1 MEERKSSALEDSKS
15 LPSGLGTGCS
25 LEGSVEPE
33 ASEKE
38 QCFALRAQDSKN
50 PSQAPCAMRIDI
62 YDSFNLIDMM
72 NKAPYKKKNIN
83 EAINDLKRCLVY
95 CISAPPVY
103 MIKTYDPIDEVP
115 KVSYVSEMVAKQILN
130 KIVVK
135 RKTGSEKYD
144 TTAWRL
150 FLNNQL
156 EFTVKA
162 IKFYSEDEQ
171 VFNYFRGY
179 DYQQLDEVKEEII
192 KPFLDHIHD
201 VIANKN
207 EEVYKYI
214 LVWIASILQKPNF
227 KTGTAL
233 VILGNQGTGK
243 NVFTNVICK
252 LMARYA
258 NENIT
263 SIESVVGKFNAV
275 LENKKL
281 LVLNELQ
288 SIDANK
294 YLNSDA
300 LKSVITD
307 YKININQKNEPE
319 RLTENVANFIMVSN
333 NNIPIKIE
341 ATDRRYM
348 VTKTSDDKRGDFEYF
363 DKLCDSFTSEFYE
376 NLFTFFMML
385 DINNYNLRKIPTTES
400 KEDIKEAS
408 MSSYELFIREYYER
422 INDITGP
429 DMFNLYNEFI
439 EKYKFRECSSRTF
452 ISNMKQF
459 TGNSKP
465 KRIDGKVYK
474 VYNLL
479 PEVYNA
485 MKKYNDELEAKIIDE
500 VPDDAF

>member
-1 MEERKSSALEDSKS
+1 MSEVANQQ
-15 LPSGLGTGCS
+15 TGKT
-25 LEGSVEPE
+25 
-33 ASEKE
+33 SEK
-38 QCFALRAQDSKN
+38 
-50 PSQAPCAMRIDI
+50 RIDI
-62 YDSFNLIDMM
+62 YDSFNLIDLR
-72 NKAPYKKKNIN
+72 KKTPYKKKNIS
-83 EAINDLKRCLVY
+83 EAIYDLKRCFVY
-95 CISAPPVY
+95 CESAPPVY
-103 MIKTYDPIDEVP
+103 MIKTYDTIDKVP
-115 KVSYVSEMVAKQILN
+115 KVSYVSEVVAKQILN
-130 KIVVK
+130 KIIIK
-135 RKTGSEKYD
+135 KKTGSDKYD

-150 FLNNQL
+150 FLDNQL
-156 EFTVKA
+156 EFTVKGLS
-162 IKFYSEDEQ
+162 FYSEDED
-171 VFNYFRGY
+171 VFSYFRGY
-179 DYQQLDEVKEEII
+179 DYKQLDEVKEDII

-201 VIANKN
+201 VIANGN
-207 EEVYKYI
+207 DEIYKYI

-319 RLTENVANFIMVSN
+319 RLAENVANFMMVSN

-341 ATDRRYM
+341 TTDRRYM

-363 DKLCDSFTSEFYE
+363 DNLCDSFTPEFYE

-385 DINNYNLRKIPTTES
+385 DVSNYNLRKIPTTES
-400 KEDIKEAS
+400 KETIKEAF
-408 MSSYELFIREYYER
+408 MSSYELFVREYYES
-422 INDITGP
+422 INDIQVQICLTYT
-429 DMFNLYNEFI
+429 M
-439 EKYKFRECSSRTF
+439 SS
-452 ISNMKQF
+452 
-459 TGNSKP
+459 
-465 KRIDGKVYK
+465 
-474 VYNLL
+474 
-479 PEVYNA
+479 
-485 MKKYNDELEAKIIDE
+485 
-500 VPDDAF
+500 